1 MRKQLLSGIAVAL
14 LCSAQAWAAD
24 LTGKWSGEVTLPTG
38 QSVPFVVNL
47 HQHGAVVMG
56 SLAGINGAPDVQ
68 IMDGK
73 LDNDRLTFWGVRRID
88 TVPVLFL
95 YVGKVAGD
103 AIDFE
108 IRRAD
113 GTAAPL
119 TSHTVRSGGG

>member
-38 QSVPFVVNL
+38 QSVPFVLNL

-73 LDNDRLTFWGVRRID
+73 LENDRLTFWGIRKMANAEVR
-88 TVPVLFL
+88 FN

-108 IRRAD
+108 ILRAD

-119 TSHTVRSGGG
+119 SSHTVRSGGG

>member
-73 LDNDRLTFWGVRRID
+73 LENDRLTFWGVRRID

-108 IRRAD
+108 ILRAD

-119 TSHTVRSGGG
+119 ASHTVRSGGG